1 MSKIKFNFKEIVN
14 KKKEELGF
22 FSLVN
27 NSLCE
32 KQEKKIAE
40 FCYEEKEFELYLNKA
55 FDLLKEK
62 LKNKKEEDQIEYL
75 YYNCLL
81 DVLLSIAFRY

>member
-1 MSKIKFNFKEIVN
+1 MFHHSLGSHKELKQKIF
-14 KKKEELGF
+14 
-22 FSLVN
+22 
-27 NSLCE
+27 E

>member
-1 MSKIKFNFKEIVN
+1 MGKIKFNFKEIAN
-14 KKKEELGF
+14 TKKKELGF

-62 LKNKKEEDQIEYL
+62 LKNKKEASIEYL

-81 DVLLSIAFRY
+81 DVLLSIVFRY